1 MIVDTK
7 EVVITITYMINVRM
21 STLTASYGK
30 CAVFILIF
38 ISESQPV
45 KPVTDRL
52 LCIGAERLCCL
63 SLYCHTASDIVAG
76 LAACTGDLLIGKP
89 FLFIIALRQS
99 SVTLIFS

>member
-7 EVVITITYMINVRM
+7 EVVITITYMITVRM

-52 LCIGAERLCCL
+52 LCIGAELLRRLTL
-63 SLYCHTASDIVAG
+63 DSHTVKN
-76 LAACTGDLLIGKP
+76 L
-89 FLFIIALRQS
+89 
-99 SVTLIFS
+99 